1 MPHPTFIAPPSP
13 ARTNGI
19 GGVLSFMSQDGYN
32 PYFPER
38 NYVISGVT
46 KDATGA
52 PLGGVTVE
60 LFNTAT
66 DRREQAMVSD
76 ASGNYAFVVDKTQ
89 RWYLNAYK
97 SGAPDVAGST
107 VNTLVGL

>member
-1 MPHPTFIAPPSP
+1 MPAKPNHTGASGVPS
-13 ARTNGI
+13 AKGI
-19 GGVLSFMSQDGYN
+19 GAVRTFADGIV

-38 NYVISGVT
+38 NFVISGVT

-52 PLGGVTVE
+52 PLGGVAVE

-66 DRREQAMVSD
+66 DVREQAMVSD
-76 ASGNYAFVVDKTQ
+76 AGGNYAFTVDKTQ
-89 RWYLNAYK
+89 FWYLSAYK